1 MAFQDHFGYHG
12 PTRLIMGRGTIGN
25 IPQIL
30 NEQQVKKAQIVT
42 DGGLV
47 QAGVVAHVTEY
58 STNRTSPTASTTVL
72 NPTPP
77 FAMSRNVPR
86 NTSRKIAIS

>member
-42 DGGLV
+42 DRGLV
-47 QAGVVAHVTEY
+47 QAGVVAHVTEILDKSHIAY
-58 STNRTSPTASTTVL
+58 SIYDR
-72 NPTPP
+72 
-77 FAMSRNVPR
+77 R
-86 NTSRKIAIS
+86 